1 MFIETEIYKYGLL
14 IENVVIDYLE
24 SNEYE
29 IIEKYNND
37 NSHDIIVKNKSIR
50 ASMFSILKN

>member
-14 IENVVIDYLE
+14 IENIVIDYLE

-29 IIEKYNND
+29 IIEKYNNN
-37 NSHDIIVKNKSIR
+37 NSHDIIVKNIITNKQFSIR
-50 ASMFSILKN
+50 N